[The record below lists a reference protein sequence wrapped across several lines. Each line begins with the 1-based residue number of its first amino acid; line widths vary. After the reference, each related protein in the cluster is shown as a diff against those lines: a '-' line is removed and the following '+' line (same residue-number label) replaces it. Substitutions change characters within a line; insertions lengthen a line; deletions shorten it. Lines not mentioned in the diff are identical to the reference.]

1 MMEIIS
7 KKLTKENFKHYG
19 DVISI
24 ETHINMETI
33 NDGFT
38 KRYDI
43 SNYISNEKN
52 NEGPSISIFK
62 GIQRPLP
69 LVINML
75 ECHPLASQ
83 SFMPLNGN
91 DWIVIVCKGNEKKP
105 EINDIKCFVANNKQ
119 GVNYYPGTWH
129 HPLITL
135 DKTQDF
141 LVVDRN
147 NSKFKVNNNLSKYWF
162 DNTNVKI

>member
-1 MMEIIS
+1 MMKIIS

-24 ETHINMETI
+24 ETHKNLETI

-62 GIQRPLP
+62 GIQRP
-69 LVINML
+69 
-75 ECHPLASQ
+75 Q
-83 SFMPLNGN
+83 
-91 DWIVIVCKGNEKKP
+91 
-105 EINDIKCFVANNKQ
+105 
-119 GVNYYPGTWH
+119 
-129 HPLITL
+129 PLIIRIEFSSMFS
-135 DKTQDF
+135 F
-141 LVVDRN
+141 LL
-147 NSKFKVNNNLSKYWF
+147 FNLL
-162 DNTNVKI
+162 

>member
-1 MMEIIS
+1 MEIIS
-7 KKLTKENFKHYG
+7 QKLTKENFKHYG
-19 DVISI
+19 DVISL
-24 ETHINMETI
+24 ETNKKFYTI

-43 SNYISNEKN
+43 SNYISNENN

-62 GIQRPLP
+62 GFQRPQP
-69 LVINML
+69 LIINML

-83 SFMPLNGN
+83 SFMPLNGR
-91 DWIVIVCKGNEKKP
+91 DWIVIVCKGNKKKP
-105 EINDIKCFVANNKQ
+105 EINDIKCFVVNNKQ

-129 HPLITL
+129 HPLIIL
-135 DKTQDF
+135 ESTQDF

-147 NSKFKVNNNLSKYWF
+147 NSKFKGNNNLSEYRF
-162 DNTNVKI
+162 DNINVKI